1 MSSFFA
7 VKLDNALPKFRCF
20 KVIMFVVFK
29 ESSNRKGAPVWLITH
44 MSSSMVMCVRSALKL
59 RSRTVLCVEKAGLQF
74 ALIDTQ
80 PCQSKSKSLPPWC
93 VPWYRARVPRQF
105 SRLHMAH
112 NPRRWIMKTALFTL
126 AAILA
131 CSVGANGYLAYVAT
145 KSNYMSEIEA
155 KRSRIN
161 DDMVSEMIW
170 TRFNSYDQNQ
180 MELARMQGYNEGINA
195 VVQKV
200 DPQQSQIS
208 AIWHAGYQ
216 RGLEQS
222 NFMQYMKAINFT
234 SSWPD
239 SMLLAIKE
247 FANAMMKK
255 DSDAPQ
261 QKPEGK

>member
-1 MSSFFA
+1 
-7 VKLDNALPKFRCF
+7 
-20 KVIMFVVFK
+20 
-29 ESSNRKGAPVWLITH
+29 
-44 MSSSMVMCVRSALKL
+44 
-59 RSRTVLCVEKAGLQF
+59 
-74 ALIDTQ
+74 
-80 PCQSKSKSLPPWC
+80 
-93 VPWYRARVPRQF
+93 
-105 SRLHMAH
+105 
-112 NPRRWIMKTALFTL
+112 MKTAVFTL

-131 CSVGANGYLAYVAT
+131 CSVGANGYLAYVST
-145 KSNYMSEIEA
+145 KSNYMAEIET

-161 DDMVSEMIW
+161 NDMVNEMMW

-222 NFMQYMKAINFT
+222 NFMEEMGFEKGYGQGVAKGREEYMKAINNILSGQEDVKT
-234 SSWPD
+234 
-239 SMLLAIKE
+239 AIKE
-247 FANAMMKK
+247 FANAMSKK